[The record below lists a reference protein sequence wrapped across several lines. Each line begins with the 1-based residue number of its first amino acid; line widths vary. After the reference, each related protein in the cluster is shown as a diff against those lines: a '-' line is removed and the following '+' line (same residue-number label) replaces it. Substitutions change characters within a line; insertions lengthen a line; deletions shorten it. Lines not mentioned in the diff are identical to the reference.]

1 MTRSSY
7 DPSLYFK
14 LSRGVLVGAITAHV
28 NDLAVVGFPDF
39 VKSFISDIGKRF
51 SIGSNEDLLL
61 FLSISIHPDIPLRT
75 VSLGQSHY
83 ISSVVSS
90 FLPPSSTPA
99 ISPTNINFKFLSKQ
113 SPTSPKSPSQYNQLI
128 GSLLLVFQCTRPNI
142 LFAVNKLSQ
151 FLQDPSLD
159 HWNAAIRILQYLN
172 ATKHFC
178 LTLGGNDLKLVGYS
192 DSDWAEDR
200 DNRRSISGYTF
211 RVGSGAISW
220 KSQKQ
225 PTVSLSSS
233 KAKYKALSNSCK
245 EGLWLRNV
253 LCELR
258 LQGDAPV
265 KIFVDNKGAEALAKN
280 PKNHSQTKHINAR
293 HHFIRKCVS

>member
-1 MTRSSY
+1 MRTCCCSFPYPSTRTFLCAQ
-7 DPSLYFK
+7 SLWAK
-14 LSRGVLVGAITAHV
+14 ATTSPLLSPP
-28 NDLAVVGFPDF
+28 FF
-39 VKSFISDIGKRF
+39 
-51 SIGSNEDLLL
+51 
-61 FLSISIHPDIPLRT
+61 
-75 VSLGQSHY
+75 
-83 ISSVVSS
+83 
-90 FLPPSSTPA
+90 PPSSTPA
-99 ISPTNINFKFLSKQ
+99 ISPTNINFKFLSKR

-128 GSLLLVFQCTRPNI
+128 RSLLWVSQCTRPNI

-159 HWNAAIRILQYLN
+159 HWNAAIQILQYLN

-178 LTLGGNDLKLVGYS
+178 LTLGGNDLELVGYS

-211 RVGSGAISW
+211 RLGLGAISW

-225 PTVSLSSS
+225 QSVSLSSS
-233 KAKYKALSNSCK
+233 KAKYKALSESCK

-265 KIFVDNKGAEALAKN
+265 KIFVDNKGEEALAKN
-280 PKNHSQTKHINAR
+280 PKNHSPTKHINVR
-293 HHFIRKCVS
+293 HHFIRKCVSRQAFKIHHVSTKDMIADMLTKPLPRVLLNTHQHLFGISGIGQQGGVLE